1 MLRAAVLCIVGVTG
15 ALFGLVCDDG
25 GEGGQRI
32 GSFDVPEGRWFT
44 IEVRQRLSSG
54 AHASNEVLLDH
65 RRIGRSS
72 RPNMYAGRPIER
84 VRFGIVAIA
93 SGSQTRPLALYFD
106 TAAATGGRIADM
118 EGGDLSQFDQINARR
133 GSIAATTRRAFRGSH
148 SALARFGGERAN
160 GYARG
165 IFNGSWKE
173 GQMLT
178 YGAAFFLPRGFK
190 AAMGGQVAL
199 MRWDNFRSHPA
210 HADHGGIVIDGGDK
224 RARLIREQLGTS
236 SQHEL

>member
-1 MLRAAVLCIVGVTG
+1 M
-15 ALFGLVCDDG
+15 FGLVCDDNAT
-25 GEGGQRI
+25 GGQRI
-32 GSFDVPEGRWFT
+32 GSFHVPEGRWFT

-54 AHASNEVLLDH
+54 AGASNEVLVN
-65 RRIGRSS
+65 RRLIGRSS

-93 SGSQTRPLALYFD
+93 AGSQTRPLALYFD
-106 TAAATGGRIADM
+106 SAAASGGHRAGM
-118 EGGDLSQFDQINARR
+118 ERGNLSQFDQVNRKR
-133 GSIAATTRRAFRGSH
+133 GSIAATTRRSFRGSH
-148 SALARFGGERAN
+148 SAAATFRGSGAN

-165 IFNGSWKE
+165 IFNGRWKE

-178 YGAAFFLPRGFK
+178 YRAAFFLPRGFK
-190 AAMGGQVAL
+190 AAMRGQVAL

-210 HADHGGIVIDGGDK
+210 HTDHGGIVIDGDDK

-236 SQHEL
+236 DQHGL